1 MVMSFNSI
9 LIDKNFLFRTLV
21 RAARA
26 QVITYVKRGL
36 VSMDIVVFVLIDIK
50 VFKIKQVRR
59 QRDDESDKHRSKQIL
74 EN

>member
-1 MVMSFNSI
+1 MSFNSI

-26 QVITYVKRGL
+26 QVITYVKWGL

-50 VFKIKQVRR
+50 VFKIKKVRR
-59 QRDDESDKHRSKQIL
+59 Q
-74 EN
+74 

>member
-1 MVMSFNSI
+1 MSFNSI

-21 RAARA
+21 RATRA

-59 QRDDESDKHRSKQIL
+59 Q
-74 EN
+74 

>member
-26 QVITYVKRGL
+26 QVITYVKWGL

-50 VFKIKQVRR
+50 VFKIKKVRR
-59 QRDDESDKHRSKQIL
+59 Q
-74 EN
+74 

>member
-1 MVMSFNSI
+1 MSFNSI

-21 RAARA
+21 RVTRA
-26 QVITYVKRGL
+26 QVIMYVKRGL
-36 VSMDIVVFVLIDIK
+36 VCMDIVVFVLIDIK